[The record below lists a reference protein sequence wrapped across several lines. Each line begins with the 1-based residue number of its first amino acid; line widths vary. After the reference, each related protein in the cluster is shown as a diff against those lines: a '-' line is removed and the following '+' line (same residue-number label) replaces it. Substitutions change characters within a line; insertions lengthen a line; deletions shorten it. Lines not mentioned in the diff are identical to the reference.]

1 MKRGKQKTHSRQGI
15 FLAFLFI
22 FFVGSFGLTTVW
34 MRQQI
39 AVSGTKTSSME
50 RRLVELERLESRL
63 IGEIAISLS
72 PGYLEEQNQR
82 FRLGLRRASEDQVVY
97 IDGNQQI
104 RFAENRWD
112 QWVRLPEE
120 NRLSFYMSDPN

>member
-1 MKRGKQKTHSRQGI
+1 
-15 FLAFLFI
+15 
-22 FFVGSFGLTTVW
+22 
-34 MRQQI
+34 
-39 AVSGTKTSSME
+39 ME

-63 IGEIAISLS
+63 TGEIAISVS

-97 IDGNQQI
+97 IDNKQQI

-112 QWVRLPEE
+112 QVVRLPEE
-120 NRLSFYMSDPN
+120 NRLTFYMSDPN